1 MLDQTGTSRRSLLLG
16 AAAGV
21 VGAAAAGT
29 PLAGAVAADA
39 PAGVPPL
46 WRAAARRG
54 IAYGSSISTWQLDA
68 DYPTLYRRQAAVLW
82 PEDDFLWWRLKP
94 TPDAP
99 LDFTYADQIVEFAER
114 NHQVFFGGPGLVWDE
129 GFGDGWQDSDLWDI
143 SETRARTLL
152 YGTMRAVM
160 HRYRGRAAAWVVVNE
175 AIVNGDDDNDHGL
188 RKDVP
193 WYATIGPEYVAHAF
207 HVARES
213 DPHACLVMNDF
224 GYETVDQYGDRP
236 IDKQRATLKVL
247 DRLLGQGVPI
257 DAFGVQGHLLADR
270 FAERFHARQYL
281 RFLSELADRGLKIFI
296 TEMDVQDDGLPK
308 APGIRDRMVADVYRR
323 YLDVALQEKAIKA
336 VISFGLTDRYTWLD
350 EDYPRDDGAH
360 RRPLPFKRDLSP
372 APAYYAIRDE
382 LRGAPHRKPMFHLRR
397 HL

>member
-68 DYPTLYRRQAAVLW
+68 DYPTLFRRQAAVLW
-82 PEDDFLWWRLKP
+82 PEDDLLWWRLKP
-94 TPDAP
+94 TPDSP

-114 NHQVFFGGPGLVWDE
+114 NHQLFFGGPGLVWDE

-143 SETRARTLL
+143 SEERARSLL

-175 AIVNGDDDNDHGL
+175 AIVNGADDNDHGL

-308 APGIRDRMVADVYRR
+308 APGVRDRMVADVYRR
-323 YLDVALQEKAIKA
+323 YLDVALQEKAVKA
-336 VISFGLTDRYTWLD
+336 VINFGLTDRYTWLD

-372 APAYYAIRDE
+372 AGAYYAIRDE
-382 LRGAPHRKPMFHLRR
+382 LRGAPHRTPMFHLRR